1 MGGCLS
7 LSRVSDEPLP
17 AEPAAAKRDGRALVG
32 VGAAPVG
39 GARAKG
45 VAERVRELVPAAVLP
60 PRSGPHAYEV
70 VGDLSALPGPAA
82 GCGCGAARLLR
93 HRRTGELVASRWI
106 DFLQG
111 EPAQRAPR
119 HPGVGTSTLQLP
131 WQIAVTSLGMAMV
144 KIGMESVTR
153 WRPGACAQACR

>member
-32 VGAAPVG
+32 VGAAPAAA
-39 GARAKG
+39 ARGRG
-45 VAERVRELVPAAVLP
+45 VAERVRDLVPAAVLP
-60 PRSGPHAYEV
+60 PRSGALAYEV
-70 VGDLSALPGPAA
+70 VGDLSALPGPAS

-111 EPAQRAPR
+111 APARRAPHR
-119 HPGVGTSTLQLP
+119 AFGPLGCTSPGRLLSP
-131 WQIAVTSLGMAMV
+131 ASAWQ
-144 KIGMESVTR
+144 
-153 WRPGACAQACR
+153 W